1 MMNMKK
7 FVVLPALL
15 FASVSVVAVAHAQ
28 DEDESKW
35 GGNIILGAGLKP
47 EYEGSEDYEATPLA
61 AGKLEYGQYYLE
73 ARGTDLRA
81 NVLSVSH
88 IEFGPSVSFKG
99 GRDDVDNEF
108 VNRMRDID
116 DTVEVGA
123 FVKVPL
129 RQVFDNKDE
138 FEFEVEFL
146 TDTGD
151 VHEGYKVKLGLSY
164 KYALTEKFRLGTS
177 LSATYASDDYNQTY
191 FGIDADSSARSGLPQ
206 YEAEAGFKDVGVG
219 VNALYRLNENW
230 GVTGI
235 AQYKQL
241 IGDAADSP
249 VVDKEG
255 SAGQAMVGVGIL
267 YRF

>member
-7 FVVLPALL
+7 FVVVPALL
-15 FASVSVVAVAHAQ
+15 FASASLTAVAHAQ

-35 GGNIILGAGLKP
+35 GGNIILGAGVKP
-47 EYEGSEDYEATPLA
+47 DYEGSEDYEATPLA

-73 ARGTDLRA
+73 AHGTNLRA
-81 NVLSVSH
+81 NVSPLSN
-88 IEFGPSVSFKG
+88 IEFGPSISFEG
-99 GRDDVDNEF
+99 GRDDVDNER

-116 DTVEVGA
+116 DTVEAGA
-123 FVKVPL
+123 FVKIPL
-129 RQVFDNKDE
+129 RQVFDDKDE
-138 FEFEVEFL
+138 FEFGVEFL
-146 TDTGD
+146 ADTGD
-151 VHEGYKVKLGLSY
+151 AHEGYKVKLGLSY
-164 KYALTEKFRLGTS
+164 KYLLTEKLRLGAN
-177 LSATYASDDYNQTY
+177 LSTTYASDDYNQTY
-191 FGIDADSSARSGLPQ
+191 FGIDADNSARSGLSQ
-206 YEAEAGFKDVGVG
+206 YEADAGFKDVGVG
-219 VNALYRLNENW
+219 VSALYRVNENW

-249 VVDKEG
+249 IVDQEG